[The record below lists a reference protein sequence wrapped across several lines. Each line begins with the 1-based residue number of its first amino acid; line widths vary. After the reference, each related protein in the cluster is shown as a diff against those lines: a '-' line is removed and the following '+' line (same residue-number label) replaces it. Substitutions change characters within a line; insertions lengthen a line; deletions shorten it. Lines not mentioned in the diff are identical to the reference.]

1 MINYRLICKILGL
14 LLIIESLL
22 FIAGIGVSLYYH
34 DGMVPDFVKSALI
47 TLFAGAVFLSVGL
60 KAENSISKKDGCLIV
75 TLTWILFTIFG
86 MLPYY
91 FSGRFESLANCVFE
105 TMSGFTTTGASILDN
120 IEEMPRSILFWRSFT
135 HWIGGF
141 GIVFFTLAFL
151 PIFGIGG
158 MQLFAAETAGITHE
172 KIHPKVRE
180 TSKKL
185 WLIYLFLTIAAI
197 IILYLQDMSLFD
209 SVCHS
214 MSTIATGGFSTK
226 QDSIKYYDSPGIEY
240 TIAIFM
246 ILSSI
251 NFSLYYLGFFKKKA
265 KEVLHNTELRYFLV
279 TLSYT
284 VLVIAGILYVHQDIS
299 MEEAFRKS
307 LFQVASVQSTT
318 GLATDD
324 FTYWPPLTWILILFV
339 MIIGSCA
346 GSTSGGMK
354 CVRLSVIIKVIKKE
368 FIRMLHPN
376 AVSAI
381 KINDHVIKNEVVTSA
396 TSFIFIYLIIVFI
409 GWGFFINYG
418 IQPLDAIYLSASC
431 LGNVGL
437 AIGEYGAS
445 FSWNHLPEACKW
457 FASLL
462 MLIGRLE
469 IFTVAI
475 LFTSYF
481 WKKH

>member
-1 MINYRLICKILGL
+1 MINYKLICKILGL

-34 DGMVPDFVKSALI
+34 DGMVPNFVKSTLI

-197 IILYLQDMSLFD
+197 IILYLQGMILFD

-265 KEVLHNTELRYFLV
+265 KEVLRNTELRYFLV
-279 TLSYT
+279 TLSYI
-284 VLVIAGILYVHQDIS
+284 VLVIAGILYIKQDIS

-324 FTYWPPLTWILILFV
+324 FTYWPPLTWILIFFV

-346 GSTSGGMK
+346 GSTSGGLKAGRVMILAK
-354 CVRLSVIIKVIKKE
+354 NLFNVFKKQT
-368 FIRMLHPN
+368 HP
-376 AVSAI
+376 SAI
-381 KINDHVIKNEVVTSA
+381 VPVRVNGHAISTDVVHKILAFTFVYLSLIVFSCLILTLDGMPFEEAIGAVIS
-396 TSFIFIYLIIVFI
+396 SFIL
-409 GWGFFINYG
+409 
-418 IQPLDAIYLSASC
+418 
-431 LGNVGL
+431 
-437 AIGEYGAS
+437 
-445 FSWNHLPEACKW
+445 
-457 FASLL
+457 
-462 MLIGRLE
+462 
-469 IFTVAI
+469 
-475 LFTSYF
+475 TSPS
-481 WKKH
+481 